1 MSEQTKCELC
11 GEPSRRAIKQ
21 WQEANPGNDLT
32 WPDTARLD
40 VWLMERIDA
49 LETEL
54 AALRERVEWRPIETA
69 PKDGT
74 RLILATISDGDVDSS
89 SGYWTDHNG
98 GGWVRFMPWQP
109 THWLPLPPIPT
120 DTKETGE

>member
-1 MSEQTKCELC
+1 MSDSDIVNRLRDVTDIDYASTQT
-11 GEPSRRAIKQ
+11 IK
-21 WQEANPGNDLT
+21 EA
-32 WPDTARLD
+32 ARKI
-40 VWLMERIDA
+40 ES
-49 LETEL
+49 LEAEL
-54 AALRERVEWRPIETA
+54 AAMRQRVEWRPIETA